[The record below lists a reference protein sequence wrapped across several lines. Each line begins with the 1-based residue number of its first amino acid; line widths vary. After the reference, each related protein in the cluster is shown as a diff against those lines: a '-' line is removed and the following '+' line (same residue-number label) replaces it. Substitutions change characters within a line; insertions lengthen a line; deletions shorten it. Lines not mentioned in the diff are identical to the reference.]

1 MIKIN
6 KLKIE
11 TAKKEPVIYRNMIRS
26 LNNTVPVAVTLR
38 NNSLVINVNG
48 TQYLIT
54 IDSIVKEVMKEH
66 EHSLL

>member
-1 MIKIN
+1 
-6 KLKIE
+6 
-11 TAKKEPVIYRNMIRS
+11 MIRS